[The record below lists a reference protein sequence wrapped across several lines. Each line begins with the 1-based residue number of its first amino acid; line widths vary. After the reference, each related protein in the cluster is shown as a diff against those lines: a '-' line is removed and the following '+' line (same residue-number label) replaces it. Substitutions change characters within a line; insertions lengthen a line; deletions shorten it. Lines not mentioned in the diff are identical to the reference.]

1 VTDVKHGLAGIVTVL
16 NTPFDRH
23 DTVDQAALAVNVED
37 AIAAGVAGFL
47 VPAMASEVDAL
58 SREEREAIIRTVVD
72 TTAGR
77 ATVVGGASA
86 PSAEERTWWIRRVA
100 ELGCD
105 AVLAA
110 VPFGDRD
117 SWERSVREI
126 AGIAT
131 IPLVIQEWDAA
142 GYGAPVDLIARLY
155 RELPRFES
163 VKIEVVPAGPKYT
176 GVLEACDGNIHVA
189 GGWAVTQMIEA
200 LDRGVDTLM
209 PTGMHRIYTTI
220 HRRYRDGDRDGARE
234 LFDRVAPVLSFS
246 NQHLDVSIHFFKRLL
261 YRQGIY
267 PTDRCRGTTV
277 PFDGY
282 HRRIADELIDRVI
295 AITAELDG
303 DDRPEGRSSPG
314 APAGL
319 EQGDF

>member
-1 VTDVKHGLAGIVTVL
+1 VSDLKQRLAGIVTVL
-16 NTPFDRH
+16 NIPFDH
-23 DTVDQAALAVNVED
+23 NDGVDLAALAANVDD

-58 SREEREAIIRTVVD
+58 SREERESIIRTVV
-72 TTAGR
+72 TVTAGR
-77 ATVVGGASA
+77 AAVIGGAS
-86 PSAEERTWWIRRVA
+86 SASPEDRRWWIGRVA
-100 ELGCD
+100 DLGCD

-110 VPFGDRD
+110 VPYRDQD

-126 AGIAT
+126 AGAT
-131 IPLVIQEWDAA
+131 TLPLVVQDWDAG

-155 RELPRFES
+155 RELPQFMS

-176 GVLEACDGNIHVA
+176 AVYEVCGEKIHVA

-220 HRRYRDGDRDGARE
+220 YGRYRSGDRDGARA
-234 LFDRVAPVLSFS
+234 LFDRIAPVLSFS
-246 NQHLDVSIHFFKRLL
+246 NQHLDVSIRFFKRLL
-261 YRQGIY
+261 HRQGLY

-282 HRRIADELIDRVI
+282 HRRIADELIDHVLET
-295 AITAELDG
+295 TAELDG
-303 DDRPEGRSSPG
+303 SDGAEGRSTPG
-314 APAGL
+314 TPVGL
-319 EQGDF
+319 ERGDF